1 MSDKLTVFFILA
13 SSTVAVA
20 VEAYAYFG
28 PFR

>member
-13 SSTVAVA
+13 SCAIAVA

-28 PFR
+28 PFQ